1 MIFLNFLGN
10 CCRGFPLW
18 LGMSGQK
25 MNSFGFK
32 KIAALGALAVAG
44 SAAIAGIQAMVPQKA
59 EDAKPI
65 PVGSMIPDSAL
76 VSLEGKATTAKKVS
90 MGKPTVFV
98 FYRGGWCPFCN
109 RHLAAL
115 AKSHKE
121 LMELGFQLVA
131 VTPDSPEELKKTLG
145 KEKLDYQLLSDSS
158 AATMKAF
165 GVAFEVDQKTVSMY
179 KENYKIDIEK
189 ASGGQTHHILPVP
202 SVFIADASGKIGYI
216 HFNPDY
222 RVRLTSEE
230 LMAAAKKIAA
240 Q

>member
-1 MIFLNFLGN
+1 
-10 CCRGFPLW
+10 
-18 LGMSGQK
+18 
-25 MNSFGFK
+25 MNSFEMK
-32 KIAALGALAVAG
+32 KIAAIGALTVIG
-44 SAAIAGIQAMVPQKA
+44 SAAIAGIQAMVPKMA

-76 VSLEGKATTAKKVS
+76 VSLDGKATTAKKVS
-90 MGKPTVFV
+90 LGKPTVFV
-98 FYRGGWCPFCN
+98 FYRGGWCPYCN
-109 RHLAAL
+109 VHLVAL
-115 AKSHKE
+115 AKSHSDLKA
-121 LMELGFQLVA
+121 LGFQMVA

-145 KEKLDYQLLSDSS
+145 KEKLDYDLLSDSG

-165 GVAFEVDQKTVSMY
+165 GVAFEVDQKTVTMY

-202 SVFIADASGKIGYI
+202 SVFIADASGKIGYV

-230 LMAAAKKIAA
+230 LMAAAKRIAA